1 MNPTIECRM
10 ERSKPYLF
18 LYFDGH
24 LSEDDTME
32 AILKIISLFKECKGK
47 TTMVWECTRM
57 TGYDEGSREMWQEFM
72 KDIRTRLE
80 EVHLISQN
88 VLIRVG
94 GSVVGMFAGMKITTW
109 SSIEEFQ
116 AKH

>member
-10 ERSKPYLF
+10 KRNKPYLF
-18 LYFDGH
+18 LYFEGH
-24 LSEDDTME
+24 LSEDDTMQ
-32 AILKIISLFKECKGK
+32 AIFTIISRLKECKGT

-57 TGYDEGSREMWQEFM
+57 TGYDEASREMWQEFM
-72 KDIRTRLE
+72 KDIKNRLE
-80 EVHLISQN
+80 EVHLISKN

-94 GSVVGMFAGMKITTW
+94 GSVVGMFVGMKITTW
-109 SSIEEFQ
+109 SSIEEFE